1 MSKKLPTARR
11 HGEVEIAGV
20 PRGIVPFGIYR
31 WDIPMGY
38 FIQWGMEKSGF
49 SHGKMVDLSNM
60 FHSYVSLPEDNIKIS
75 IDQWKF
81 QDPVDGGT

>member
-1 MSKKLPTARR
+1 
-11 HGEVEIAGV
+11 
-20 PRGIVPFGIYR
+20 
-31 WDIPMGY
+31 MGY

>member
-1 MSKKLPTARR
+1 
-11 HGEVEIAGV
+11 
-20 PRGIVPFGIYR
+20 
-31 WDIPMGY
+31 
-38 FIQWGMEKSGF
+38 
-49 SHGKMVDLSNM
+49 MVDLSNM